1 MRVKYNMEEER
12 KLGLKKGLDYIPRGL
27 YVTSLVGGG
36 SPVGLL
42 NVGAWRATV
51 KGTTRIWTTKISYR
65 GSADDHA
72 CFLQHYRA
80 C

>member
-12 KLGLKKGLDYIPRGL
+12 KVGLKKGLDYMPRGL

-51 KGTTRIWTTKISYR
+51 KGTTGFGQRKFHTGR
-65 GSADDHA
+65 
-72 CFLQHYRA
+72 LQMTMLA
-80 C
+80 S